1 MNQTILNELFDR
13 HQDRIQTEKKSK
25 YPEMQFD
32 DIVVPQ

>member
-1 MNQTILNELFDR
+1 MSQIILNELFDH
-13 HQDRIQTEKKSK
+13 HQDKIQTEKKSK